1 MSATRH
7 TVTNTYS
14 AKVFKGTSALELLW
28 VCKEWDLSQH
38 MGTELACAPACSE
51 MTGPLGLD
59 LDLYLHLAQL
69 ATINLDLDL
78 GDLATVNLDLDLG
91 DLATVNLDLDLAPP
105 LGHGRLGLLGLGFA
119 RLGLGRLELG
129 FARLGLGPL
138 ELGFALHGRRV
149 WLPSGP
155 PVQLGLPL
163 PPIVCWHSAA
173 AILYPGG
180 RPAQLPLFTQAVGLR
195 HRLRAECAIM
205 RTRLTHLGLRGLG
218 FPTGW

>member
-78 GDLATVNLDLDLG
+78 ASPGLDLAALNL
-91 DLATVNLDLDLAPP
+91 ASPDLDLAHSNLASPCTVDEC
-105 LGHGRLGLLGLGFA
+105 GYRA
-119 RLGLGRLELG
+119 
-129 FARLGLGPL
+129 
-138 ELGFALHGRRV
+138 V
-149 WLPSGP
+149 LPS
-155 PVQLGLPL
+155 
-163 PPIVCWHSAA
+163 S
-173 AILYPGG
+173 
-180 RPAQLPLFTQAVGLR
+180 
-195 HRLRAECAIM
+195 
-205 RTRLTHLGLRGLG
+205 
-218 FPTGW
+218 